1 MLILREEQLQ
11 LNEAKNEILKL
22 KASLSSAKQ
31 NADRIK
37 ELEAIIIKL
46 TSELEVEKQE
56 KDALV
61 VEKQTMQK
69 EREEVWMQFDWLLL
83 LVTATL

>member
-1 MLILREEQLQ
+1 MLTLREEQLQ